1 MINISYIHML
11 QDIKRVITLKR
22 YALLFSILFTAVFI
36 LYFYLL
42 ESSATGIIDF
52 GSYYIYFDLLSAF
65 AVSFLIS
72 LVITMNIYSYKLKA
86 KTSKKLT
93 LGSIIGAILP
103 SSLCCTSIIPSL
115 LAVLGFST
123 SFIVGNT
130 GKLQSIFSIYG
141 PGFIAV
147 GVIIAYIGLVQ
158 ITKNINASC
167 RITPAAKDDCCEV
180 KE

>member
-1 MINISYIHML
+1 
-11 QDIKRVITLKR
+11 
-22 YALLFSILFTAVFI
+22 ALMFSIMFAAVFI

-52 GSYYIYFDLLSAF
+52 GSYYIYFDLLSSF
-65 AVSFLIS
+65 VISFLIS
-72 LVITMNIYSYKLKA
+72 LVITMNVYSYKLKA

-93 LGSIIGAILP
+93 LSSIVGAILP

-130 GKLQSIFSIYG
+130 GKIQSIFSIYG
-141 PGFIAV
+141 PLFIAA
-147 GVIIAYIGLVQ
+147 GAAIAYFGLMQ

-167 RITPAAKDDCCEV
+167 KINVAEKENCCEV

>member
-1 MINISYIHML
+1 MM
-11 QDIKRVITLKR
+11 QDIRKVITKR
-22 YALLFSILFTAVFI
+22 MYALMFFIMFAAVFI

-52 GSYYIYFDLLSAF
+52 GSYYIYFDLLSSF
-65 AVSFLIS
+65 VISFLIS
-72 LVITMNIYSYKLKA
+72 LVITMNVYSYKLKA

-93 LGSIIGAILP
+93 LSSIVGAILP
-103 SSLCCTSIIPSL
+103 SSLCCTSVIPSL

-130 GKLQSIFSIYG
+130 GKIQSIFSVYG
-141 PGFIAV
+141 PLFIAA
-147 GVIIAYIGLVQ
+147 GAAIAYFGLIQ

-167 RITPAAKDDCCEV
+167 KINVAEKEDCCEV

>member
-1 MINISYIHML
+1 ML
-11 QDIKRVITLKR
+11 QDIKKVITMKR
-22 YALLFSILFTAVFI
+22 YALLFSIMFVVVFA

-52 GSYYIYFDLLSAF
+52 GTYYVYFDLLSAF

-93 LGSIIGAILP
+93 LGSIIGAVLP

-141 PGFIAV
+141 PGFIAA
-147 GVIIAYIGLVQ
+147 GVIIAYIGLLQ

-167 RITPAAKDDCCEV
+167 KINTATKEECCEV

>member
-1 MINISYIHML
+1 MI
-11 QDIKRVITLKR
+11 QDIKKVITTKQ
-22 YALLFSILFTAVFI
+22 YALIFFIMFAAVFV

-52 GSYYIYFDLLSAF
+52 KFYYVYFDLLSAF
-65 AVSFLIS
+65 VISFLIS
-72 LVITMNIYSYKLKA
+72 LVITMNIYSYRLKA

-93 LGSIIGAILP
+93 LGSIVGAILP
-103 SSLCCTSIIPSL
+103 SSLCCTSVIPSL

-141 PGFIAV
+141 PGFIAA
-147 GVIIAYIGLVQ
+147 GAVIAFFGLIQ

-167 RITPAAKDDCCEV
+167 KINAAVKEDCCEV

>member
-1 MINISYIHML
+1 MMH
-11 QDIKRVITLKR
+11 DIKKVITTKR
-22 YALLFSILFTAVFI
+22 YALMFSMMFAAVFI

-52 GSYYIYFDLLSAF
+52 GSFYIYFDLISAF
-65 AVSFLIS
+65 VISFLIS
-72 LVITMNIYSYKLKA
+72 LVITMNVYSYKLKA

-93 LGSIIGAILP
+93 LSSIVGAILP

-141 PGFIAV
+141 PLFIAA
-147 GVIIAYIGLVQ
+147 GAAIAYIGLMQ

-167 RITPAAKDDCCEV
+167 KINLSKEKDCCEV

>member
-1 MINISYIHML
+1 MM
-11 QDIKRVITLKR
+11 QDIKKVITTKR
-22 YALLFSILFTAVFI
+22 YALMFSIMFAAVFI

-52 GSYYIYFDLLSAF
+52 GSYYIYFDLLSSF
-65 AVSFLIS
+65 VISFLIS
-72 LVITMNIYSYKLKA
+72 LVITMNVYSYKLKA

-93 LGSIIGAILP
+93 LSSIVGAILP

-130 GKLQSIFSIYG
+130 GKIQSIFSIYG
-141 PGFIAV
+141 PLFIAA
-147 GVIIAYIGLVQ
+147 GAAIAYFGLMQ

-167 RITPAAKDDCCEV
+167 KINVAEKENCCEV